1 MSIEAGDRAALDEA
15 TGVPELSEL
24 GKRIEMLRIERGL
37 SKQLLARF
45 ARTSRQQLWRVL
57 TGKSELTT
65 SLRERLA
72 QALEVDPSILSST
85 APTPRFASSWSS
97 GQSLAESRSAML
109 LGTFAT
115 AESSPAE
122 TLTLERF
129 LAGSASIERV
139 LRQLPSGEPGRRL
152 KRALLDAVE
161 DLAVEHGIPLRRP
174 FFDLRRR
181 VLAGDL

>member
-1 MSIEAGDRAALDEA
+1 MSIEAEDRSALDEA
-15 TGVPELSEL
+15 AGVPELSEL
-24 GKRIEMLRIERGL
+24 GKRIEVLRIGRGL

-72 QALEVDPSILSST
+72 RALEVDPAILSST
-85 APTPRFASSWSS
+85 SATPRLVSSWSAGRPAPVS
-97 GQSLAESRSAML
+97 SSATL
-109 LGTFAT
+109 LGAFAT
-115 AESSPAE
+115 SHGSPAE
-122 TLTLERF
+122 PLTLQRF
-129 LAGSASIERV
+129 LANSASIERV

-174 FFDLRRR
+174 FFELRRR